1 MFVMGT
7 AGHIDHGKSALI
19 KALTGIN
26 PDRLREEQTRG
37 MTIDLGFAWITL
49 PSGQEVGIVDV
60 PGHEKF
66 IKNMLAGVGG
76 IDLALLVVAA
86 NEGVMPQTREH
97 MAIID
102 LLEIRRGVI
111 AVTKKD
117 LVDDE
122 WLELVRMD
130 IEELIEPTS
139 LAGSPIVP
147 VSAITGEGLDELRTT
162 IDNQLQ
168 LTESRRDT
176 GRPRLPIDR
185 VFTISGSGTVITGTL
200 IDGTLMTGQEVEIV
214 PGGLKSRIRGLQSH
228 KSRVEHA
235 ELGSRVAVNLV
246 GLATTDVLRGQV
258 LTTPGWLKPTTVLSA
273 RLRVLSHLRR
283 PLLHNAIVNFHSGA
297 AETTAKVRLLDRDTL
312 EPGDDALVQ
321 LVLEE
326 PVALVK
332 GDHFIVRSPMD
343 TLGGGK
349 VVDAHT
355 KRLRRNRDAVMQDL
369 EVKEAG
375 TIDEVIE
382 AFIEKNQP
390 LEMAQLFARIDIP
403 AGEAKP
409 VLEDLLKEGRAVGIG
424 QGDQQ
429 ILYTA
434 AGWQHVTLNVTEI
447 LNDYHAKYPVRSGM
461 AKAELGSRLKLGK
474 NPQPAFQKLAA
485 EGVVVEEGAS
495 IRLKS
500 HEVVLTKEQQGKID
514 IFLTGLRKTPYS
526 PPTDLTLEQD
536 LLTYLFEKEQVVK
549 VYAGVI
555 FTAEAY
561 QEMVEKVKNYIREH
575 GTVNVGEVRDMFNTS
590 RKYVL
595 ALLEYLDEK
604 KVTRRTGDERVLY

>member
-1 MFVMGT
+1 
-7 AGHIDHGKSALI
+7 
-19 KALTGIN
+19 
-26 PDRLREEQTRG
+26 
-37 MTIDLGFAWITL
+37 
-49 PSGQEVGIVDV
+49 
-60 PGHEKF
+60 
-66 IKNMLAGVGG
+66 
-76 IDLALLVVAA
+76 
-86 NEGVMPQTREH
+86 
-97 MAIID
+97 
-102 LLEIRRGVI
+102 
-111 AVTKKD
+111 
-117 LVDDE
+117 
-122 WLELVRMD
+122 
-130 IEELIEPTS
+130 
-139 LAGSPIVP
+139 
-147 VSAITGEGLDELRTT
+147 
-162 IDNQLQ
+162 
-168 LTESRRDT
+168 
-176 GRPRLPIDR
+176 
-185 VFTISGSGTVITGTL
+185 
-200 IDGTLMTGQEVEIV
+200 
-214 PGGLKSRIRGLQSH
+214 
-228 KSRVEHA
+228 
-235 ELGSRVAVNLV
+235 
-246 GLATTDVLRGQV
+246 
-258 LTTPGWLKPTTVLSA
+258 
-273 RLRVLSHLRR
+273 
-283 PLLHNAIVNFHSGA
+283 
-297 AETTAKVRLLDRDTL
+297 
-312 EPGDDALVQ
+312 
-321 LVLEE
+321 
-326 PVALVK
+326 
-332 GDHFIVRSPMD
+332 
-343 TLGGGK
+343 
-349 VVDAHT
+349 
-355 KRLRRNRDAVMQDL
+355 
-369 EVKEAG
+369 
-375 TIDEVIE
+375 
-382 AFIEKNQP
+382 
-390 LEMAQLFARIDIP
+390 MAQLFARIDIP

-409 VLEDLLKEGRAVGIG
+409 VLEDLLKEGRAIGIG

-474 NPQPAFQKLAA
+474 NPQPVFQKLAA